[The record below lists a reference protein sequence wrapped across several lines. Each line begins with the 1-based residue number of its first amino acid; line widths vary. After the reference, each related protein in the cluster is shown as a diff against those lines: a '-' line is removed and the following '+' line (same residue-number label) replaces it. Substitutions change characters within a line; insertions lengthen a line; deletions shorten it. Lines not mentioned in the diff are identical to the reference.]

1 MRYIDAERPGGPEVL
16 VVKEGPAPVPAS
28 GEVLIRVHA
37 AGINRPDIMQREGKY
52 PPPAGASPLLGLEV
66 AGEVSAV
73 GAGVSRWSVGDQV
86 CALTNGGGYAEF
98 VTTPADQ
105 CLAVPSGLRMEEAAA
120 LPETFFTVWT
130 NVFERAS
137 LKEGESFLVHG
148 GSGGIGTTA
157 IQMAKQRGA
166 RVFATTGTGEKCAAC
181 RRLGA
186 EIAVNYRED
195 DFVQVLKEAMG
206 GRGVDVILDMVGGDY
221 VSRNLNL
228 AATDGRIVNIAFQ
241 KGSRVEIDLMRLL
254 MKRLT
259 LTGSTLRART
269 PEAKAE
275 IAEKLEA
282 EIWPL
287 IESDRIRP
295 VMAAA
300 FPLEKAADAHRFME
314 QGIHI
319 GKIVLVS
326 AISP

>member
-1 MRYIDAERPGGPEVL
+1 MRYIHAERPGGPEVL
-16 VVKEGPAPVPAS
+16 VVKEGPRPAPGS
-28 GEVLIRVHA
+28 REVLIRVSA

-98 VTTPADQ
+98 VTAPAGQ
-105 CLAVPSGLRMEEAAA
+105 CLPVPTGLRMEEAAA

-130 NVFERAS
+130 NVFDRAS
-137 LKEGESFLVHG
+137 LKDGETFLVHG

-157 IQMAKQRGA
+157 IQMARQRGA
-166 RVFATTGTGEKCAAC
+166 QVFTTAGTEEKCAAC
-181 RRLGA
+181 RKLGA

-195 DFVQVLKEAMG
+195 DFVQVLKEATDG
-206 GRGVDVILDMVGGDY
+206 QGVDVILDMVGGEY
-221 VSRNLNL
+221 VGRNLNL
-228 AATDGRIVNIAFQ
+228 AATDGRVVNIAFQ
-241 KGSRVEIDLMRLL
+241 KGSRVEIDLMQLL

-259 LTGSTLRART
+259 LTGSALRPRT

-275 IAEKLEA
+275 IAAKLEA

-295 VMAAA
+295 VMAAT
-300 FPLEKAADAHRFME
+300 FPLEKAADAHRLME
-314 QGIHI
+314 QGSHI
-319 GKIVLVS
+319 GKIVL
-326 AISP
+326 ITPI

>member
-1 MRYIDAERPGGPEVL
+1 MRYIHAERPGGPEVL
-16 VVKEGPAPVPAS
+16 VVKEGPRPAPGS
-28 GEVLIRVHA
+28 REVLIRVSA

-86 CALTNGGGYAEF
+86 CALINGGGYAEF
-98 VTTPADQ
+98 VTAPADQ
-105 CLAVPSGLRMEEAAA
+105 CLPVPTGLRMEEAAA

-130 NVFERAS
+130 NVFDRAS
-137 LKEGESFLVHG
+137 LKDGETFLVHG

-157 IQMAKQRGA
+157 IQMARQRGA
-166 RVFATTGTGEKCAAC
+166 QVFTTAGTEEKCAAC
-181 RRLGA
+181 RKLGA

-195 DFVQVLKEAMG
+195 DFVQVLKEATDG
-206 GRGVDVILDMVGGDY
+206 QGVDVILDMVGGEY
-221 VSRNLNL
+221 VGRNLNL
-228 AATDGRIVNIAFQ
+228 AATDGRVVNIAFQ
-241 KGSRVEIDLMRLL
+241 KGSRVEIDLMQLL

-259 LTGSTLRART
+259 LTGSALRPRT

-275 IAEKLEA
+275 IAAKLEA

-295 VMAAA
+295 VMAAT
-300 FPLEKAADAHRFME
+300 FPLEKAADAHRLME
-314 QGIHI
+314 QGSHI
-319 GKIVLVS
+319 GKIVL
-326 AISP
+326 ITPI